1 MIKYIIFSL
10 FLFFCSLAN
19 AEDSLLTLKQQL
31 DRLQRE
37 VNDLSKSVFTSKRDG
52 FEQQTKIDETTSAV
66 DLTAFDLRIYDLE
79 KDIKKLN
86 NSFEELIFQIDDLN
100 QLYKELSIELS
111 TISLKA
117 ENNIKKNNSNEEIDE
132 NNTLSDSEVTEE
144 NTLGSLV
151 INSEDLSKSE
161 NTSQEQ
167 KVDSIDEEKN
177 LPNLSPEDQFQQAFD
192 LLRNQRFDEA
202 KNSFLIFIKE
212 NNENNLSGTAHYWL
226 GEIYLLK
233 KEYREAALILA
244 EGYQKFPQSIKA
256 PDMLYKLSE
265 SLVFID
271 KKNDAC
277 STLIKLD
284 KEYPNNKLKSKV
296 AKKVSELNCPIPSE

>member
-1 MIKYIIFSL
+1 MIRYIIFSL
-10 FLFFCSLAN
+10 FLFFSSFSN

-37 VNDLSKSVFTSKRDG
+37 VNDLSKSVFTSKRDNY
-52 FEQQTKIDETTSAV
+52 EQQEITDDSTNVI

-100 QLYKELSIELS
+100 QLYKELNIDLS
-111 TISLKA
+111 TLSLKI
-117 ENNIKKNNSNEEIDE
+117 ENSIKKNNLDEKIDE
-132 NNTLSDSEVTEE
+132 NTTLSNSEIKEE

-151 INSEDLSKSE
+151 INSEDLSESESSPQTQQVKS
-161 NTSQEQ
+161 S
-167 KVDSIDEEKN
+167 EES
-177 LPNLSPEDQFQQAFD
+177 LPKLNPEDQFQIAFD
-192 LLRNQRFDEA
+192 LLRNQRFEDA
-202 KNSFLIFIKE
+202 KTSFLVFIEE
-212 NNENNLSGTAHYWL
+212 NNDNTLSGTAHYWL

-244 EGYQKFPQSIKA
+244 EGYQKYPQSIKA

-265 SLVFID
+265 SLVLID

-284 KEYPNNKLKSKV
+284 KEYPDNKLKSKV
-296 AKKVSELNCPIPSE
+296 VKKVSELNCSTPLE